1 MVMSGIE
8 NLKASAKGL
17 KLAPAEQEYA
27 DALTSIA
34 DKYGKLSDY
43 DENGIWVGYVKTS
56 QNDNLKRG
64 VACVNCYFYESETKE
79 CHIVKVKIEP
89 GGYCRLAAIYPGLVT
104 K

>member
-8 NLKASAKGL
+8 NLKASARGL

-27 DALTSIA
+27 DALSSIVS
-34 DKYGKLSDY
+34 KYGKLSDY
-43 DENGIWVGYVKTS
+43 DENGIWVGYVRAS
-56 QNDNLKRG
+56 QNENLKRG

-79 CHIVKVKIEP
+79 CHIVKVKIEQ

>member
-1 MVMSGIE
+1 MSGIE

-43 DENGIWVGYVKTS
+43 DENGIWG
-56 QNDNLKRG
+56 
-64 VACVNCYFYESETKE
+64 
-79 CHIVKVKIEP
+79 
-89 GGYCRLAAIYPGLVT
+89 RLR
-104 K
+104 